1 MRRVGQQVRHRETYH
16 LQKLQQVRRQWRTN
30 PMTNELKPY
39 PFDAWIDREVDT
51 GVTYFNN
58 LVAGLGPWSDKREKH
73 IRNQMRLAF
82 EAGINTRH
90 AVRPAVKAL
99 DWRIREDHFRADTPS
114 GVYTVGDAG
123 GGLAI
128 VRLADGCSLRCTFD
142 EAKNVCEWHYLSCL
156 EDTPAAPMPRNPT
169 PEMRDAAVRSLDNAA
184 QTQDPK
190 AAHRCDFWP
199 CDECG
204 KGF

>member
-1 MRRVGQQVRHRETYH
+1 MND
-16 LQKLQQVRRQWRTN
+16 K
-30 PMTNELKPY
+30 LKPY

-156 EDTPAAPMPRNPT
+156 EDTPADPWLPIEDMPDDWARVILAHEDYRKALYGYFHGLDKKWVYENGFSIPRPERLTHWMPLPT
-169 PEMRDAAVRSLDNAA
+169 P
-184 QTQDPK
+184 QTQEKD
-190 AAHRCDFWP
+190 D
-199 CDECG
+199 G
-204 KGF
+204 

>member
-1 MRRVGQQVRHRETYH
+1 MNEVTKRITDH
-16 LQKLQQVRRQWRTN
+16 LDISKN
-30 PMTNELKPY
+30 HE
-39 PFDAWIDREVDT
+39 
-51 GVTYFNN
+51 
-58 LVAGLGPWSDKREKH
+58 AGLIPQSTQGLLRE
-73 IRNQMRLAF
+73 IANESARP
-82 EAGINTRH
+82 T
-90 AVRPAVKAL
+90 VRPAVKAL

-190 AAHRCDFWP
+190 AAHRCDVWP